1 AGLRL
6 RFLRP
11 HIEQTWK
18 PAAVVDLNLNP
29 EDCQKNE
36 QSPLELGIDVFIT
49 LGLLVSYLPQHYR
62 IIKIKSSEGLN
73 PIFLLLG
80 TLSAT
85 SSLFNVI
92 ILEFKPIQC
101 CSLLSAVEC
110 AKTTIS
116 VIQLGIQWTM
126 FVLVYPLCRRI
137 YIDVSR
143 LWYLP
148 LIHYGRPPI
157 ARSREWKVS
166 IAVLYAVIV
175 HFLLVLSVT
184 VYLLVLVGDS
194 SQRETYLWAGFLGVI
209 SMMMAS
215 VQYLPQIWT
224 TWKMKAVGA
233 LSIPMML
240 MQTPGAFLFA
250 YSLASKEDNNWT
262 TWIVFFVTGC
272 LQGILL
278 VMAICWHF
286 RAKHMG
292 YGPFDVTDAEVL
304 YDSDGRPMR
313 PGRHSATD
321 ERSPLRPDN
330 QPNYASVIHE
340 ED

>member
-1 AGLRL
+1 MSLL
-6 RFLRP
+6 
-11 HIEQTWK
+11 
-18 PAAVVDLNLNP
+18 DLNP
-29 EDCQKNE
+29 EDCQKHE

-49 LGLLVSYLPQHYR
+49 LGMLISYLPQHYR

-101 CSLLSAVEC
+101 CSIVGAVEC

-116 VIQLGIQWTM
+116 VIQLGIQWSM
-126 FVLVYPLCRRI
+126 FALVLVLFLI
-137 YIDVSR
+137 YFPPHR
-143 LWYLP
+143 KLAPYNP
-148 LIHYGRPPI
+148 QIHYGRPPI
-157 ARSREWKVS
+157 SRSREWKVS
-166 IAVLYAVIV
+166 IAVLYSVII

-184 VYLLVLVGDS
+184 VYLLVLVGDA

-240 MQTPGAFLFA
+240 MQTPGAFLFT
-250 YSLASKEDNNWT
+250 YSLASKKDNNWT

-278 VMAICWHF
+278 IMAICWHF

-313 PGRHSATD
+313 PGRHSSAG
-321 ERSPLRPDN
+321 ERSPLRPDD